1 MRNRRQRKLNSPSQN
16 LDSFLDILTNTVGVL
31 MFISLFITVVAV
43 ESSSI
48 VSTPLVSNT
57 KKKPRFFEVRNNKIS
72 YINDEEV
79 DRQIAI
85 LMKNLPECSLP
96 EVPSNLD
103 TYTYQYYLDRIQ
115 EYQSCRVQ
123 TIQSFKGFRGQTEHY
138 KVKFYDL
145 DALLYE
151 PLTPETGESYKTIS
165 QTDSEFN
172 KTLEKFDPNT
182 DYLAFIVRPDSFSAF
197 RVARKQAWKAGY
209 NVGWE
214 PLKQDTPIVFG
225 SNGRTVG
232 VQ

>member
-72 YINDEEV
+72 YINDEEI

-123 TIQSFKGFRGQTEHY
+123 TIQSFRGFQGQTEHY
-138 KVKFYDL
+138 KVTFYDL

-182 DYLAFIVRPDSFSAF
+182 DYLAFVVRPDSFAAF
-197 RVARKQAWKAGY
+197 RSARKQAWKAGY

>member
-1 MRNRRQRKLNSPSQN
+1 MRNRRYRQLNSPSQN

-43 ESSSI
+43 ESSTI
-48 VSTPLVSNT
+48 VTTPLVSNT
-57 KKKPRFFEVRNNKIS
+57 QKKPRFFEVRNNKIS
-72 YINDEEV
+72 YINDEEI

-85 LMKNLPECSLP
+85 LMKKLPECSLP
-96 EVPSNLD
+96 ELPSNLD
-103 TYTYQYYLDRIQ
+103 SYTYQYYLDRIK
-115 EYQSCRVQ
+115 EYETCRVQ
-123 TIQSFKGFRGQTEHY
+123 TIQSFKGFKGETKHY

-151 PLTPETGESYKTIS
+151 PLTPETGESYKTIA

-197 RVARKQAWKAGY
+197 RVARKKAWKAGY

-214 PLKQDTPIVFG
+214 PLKQETPIVFG

>member
-1 MRNRRQRKLNSPSQN
+1 MRNRRYRQLNSPSQN

-43 ESSSI
+43 ESSTI
-48 VSTPLVSNT
+48 VTTPLVSNPQ
-57 KKKPRFFEVRNNKIS
+57 KKPRFFEVRNNKIS
-72 YINDEEV
+72 YINDEEI

-85 LMKNLPECSLP
+85 LMKKLPECSFP

-103 TYTYQYYLDRIQ
+103 SYTYQYYLDRIK
-115 EYQSCRVQ
+115 EYESCRVQ
-123 TIQSFKGFRGQTEHY
+123 TIQSFRGFKGETKHY

-165 QTDSEFN
+165 QTDSDFN
-172 KTLEKFDPNT
+172 QTLEKFDPNT